1 MSGSAVDPW
10 FMANLACPIDHQ
22 SLQGEGAGL
31 ICRNGHRY
39 HVVDGVPVM
48 LRPDVASTI
57 PLADW
62 SLRRAR
68 GDSIDHR
75 APDLFLESLGISEEE
90 KLGVLDLAARPGKID
105 PVVAYLIAATN
116 GLMYRHLIGSIDRYP
131 IPELAL
137 PPGEGRTLLDIGC
150 SWGRWTMSAASKKY
164 DAVGIDPSL
173 GAVMAAR
180 RVATQRGESCRFVV
194 GDARHLPFADGRF
207 DDVYSYSVIQHFSK
221 SDAAAAVG
229 EMGRVLRARGR
240 AKVQMPNRFG
250 IRCLMHQVRRRFRE
264 GTGFDV
270 RYWTLPELKRVFERG
285 VGATR
290 FEADCYFG
298 IGLQRSDLA
307 LMTPMLAAIVRLSE
321 ALKATSRRARAL
333 VWLADSVFV
342 ESIKY
347 QETTT

>member
-1 MSGSAVDPW
+1 MSGSPVDPW
-10 FMANLACPIDHQ
+10 FIANLTCPIDHR
-22 SLQGEGAGL
+22 SLHAQDAML
-31 ICRNGHRY
+31 ICADGHRY

-62 SLRRAR
+62 SLRRAS
-68 GDSIDHR
+68 GEGIDRR
-75 APDLFLESLGISEEE
+75 APDLFLESLGISEQE
-90 KLGVLDLAARPGKID
+90 KLGVLELAARPGAID

-116 GLMYRHLIGSIDRYP
+116 GLMYRHLIGSLGRYP
-131 IPELAL
+131 IPELPL
-137 PPGEGRTLLDIGC
+137 PPGQGRALLDIGC
-150 SWGRWTMSAASKKY
+150 SWGRWTIAAASHGY

-180 RVATQRGESCRFVV
+180 RVAAHLGVSCRFVV

-207 DDVYSYSVIQHFSK
+207 DDVYSYSVIQHFSRP
-221 SDAAAAVG
+221 DAAAAVG
-229 EMGRVLRARGR
+229 EVGRVLRAGGL

-250 IRCLMHQVRRRFRE
+250 LRCLVHQVRRRFRD
-264 GTGFDV
+264 GDGFDV
-270 RYWTLPELKRVFERG
+270 RYWTLPELKRVFGHG

-307 LMTPMLAAIVRLSE
+307 LMTPMLAAVVRLSE
-321 ALKATSRRARAL
+321 ALKAISRHVHAL
-333 VWLADSVFV
+333 VWLADSVFA
-342 ESIKY
+342 ESSKY
-347 QETTT
+347 QETPT